1 MKHPKFSIV
10 TVCYNAGDKLYKTIE
25 TALAQ
30 EYDNYE
36 IVVKDGMSK
45 DDSLSNVPDDV
56 RIKLIQSPDKGIYDA
71 MNQALEYITGDYVY
85 FLNCGDSFYDN
96 EVLKKVAGCIEKED
110 GAGIYY
116 GDTYNE
122 STTSVVPMPGKITA
136 FTCYRNI
143 PCHQACFY
151 AADLFEERGYDL
163 QYKIRADYEHFLWC
177 FFKKNVVPKHTG
189 DIIANYE
196 GGGFSETKENQET
209 DRKEHKQIV
218 EKYMKKSQLFLA
230 KSYMVVTLMPLRR
243 YLAGNRHFSKLYNGI
258 KKCMYGKL

>member
-10 TVCYNAGDKLYKTIE
+10 TVCFNPGDKLYNTIN

-30 EYDNYE
+30 TYDNLE
-36 IVVKDGMSK
+36 IIVKDGMSK
-45 DDSLSNVPDDV
+45 DDSLSQVPSDA
-56 RIKLIQSPDKGIYDA
+56 RIKVIQTSDKGIYDA

-85 FLNCGDSFYDN
+85 FLNCGDSFYDDA
-96 EVLKKVAGCIEKED
+96 VLKRVADYIEKES

-122 STTSVVPMPGKITA
+122 STDSVVPMPGKITA

-151 AADLFEERGYDL
+151 EAGLFKERGYDL

-177 FFKKNVVPKHTG
+177 FFRKGVVPKHTG

-196 GGGFSETKENQET
+196 GGGFSETKENQKT
-209 DRKEHKQIV
+209 DRREHKQIV
-218 EKYMKKSQLFLA
+218 NMYMKKSQLLFA
-230 KSYMVVTLMPLRR
+230 RGYMVVTLMPLRR
-243 YLAGNRHFSKLYNGI
+243 FLAGNRHFSKMYNGI
-258 KKCMYGKL
+258 KHFIYGKK